1 MDESTRA
8 VIAEVTATSP
18 VGPVRGTGFLVAHD
32 LVATA
37 LHNVADR
44 DPEDPVFF
52 QNINLQFPGHATAA
66 TPVKWNRTADCMLLR
81 CTDPPPSAAN
91 TPLALR
97 ALHRSGGE
105 WETYG
110 YANMQPADGL
120 TVSGDVTNHAGELFG
135 GPAIQLYSK
144 QLAGGIGGDAR
155 GLSGGPVLMRDVVVG
170 LMRFALGDEDHT
182 IGGVVYACPAKF
194 FADLDPVLSVQEM
207 PTVQTVLLDDQVREL
222 VPIYV
227 KEFSAGDNA
236 LGTIVKYSLG
246 LDLDQVTNPDQQ
258 FETIVT
264 YLLTWANQ
272 QGAGPME
279 ALLNATLRSRPANND
294 LRELCRKY
302 APDVLN
308 PIDIGGLIFKAI
320 RALEL
325 LSALVRTSAPANAI
339 ANSYRGDVQIILQQ
353 VHVVEQYKALHGI
366 LHNLQFKLEAIDLAL
381 RLPATD
387 VRANA
392 SLERFAE
399 EIRDYAQD
407 AEERIRGLDTE
418 QVEMGWINA
427 LKARSE
433 EMLEVADPAASMD
446 DRGQVYTTL
455 RSVVTTA
462 APQINR
468 SLAEAAGKLGLL
480 GLTSMI
486 DEVVCVEN
494 PNPAESQ
501 DLMNGAAAIGAVRI
515 CVAGLIKEHFAWQAV
530 STEVEGAKNSIRHQ
544 PQGKIF
550 QWPLFEKRLRALCG
564 MYPEELWSKRLLDR
578 LDKWIGATPNA
589 QPDATEREQ
598 GKIALHT
605 FSGSCDDRFYRLDES
620 VKAMSEKIVQLAP
633 SLNRLLGALT
643 P

>member
-8 VIAEVTATSP
+8 VIAQVTARSP
-18 VGPVRGTGFLVAHD
+18 AGLVRGTAFLVAHD

-44 DPEDPVFF
+44 NQEEAVFF
-52 QNINLQFPGHATAA
+52 QDIKLTFPDHETAA
-66 TPVKWNRTADCMLLR
+66 TPVKGDRIADCMLLR
-81 CTDPPPSAAN
+81 CEVAPPSETH

-97 ALHRSGGE
+97 ELHRSGGE

-182 IGGVVYACPAKF
+182 IGGVVYACPVKF
-194 FADLDPVLSVQEM
+194 FAVLDPVLSVQQM
-207 PTVQTVLLDDQVREL
+207 PTVQTVLDDDRVKEL
-222 VPIYV
+222 IPIYV
-227 KEFSAGDNA
+227 KEFSAADNA

-246 LDLDQVTNPDQQ
+246 LELDQVTNPGQP

-272 QGAGPME
+272 QGSGPME
-279 ALLNATLRSRPANND
+279 ALLNATLRARPANND
-294 LRELCRKY
+294 LRELCKRY
-302 APDVLN
+302 APGVLN
-308 PIDIGGLIFKAI
+308 PPDIGGMIYKAA
-320 RALEL
+320 RALEV
-325 LSALVRTSAPANAI
+325 LSALVKTNAPANAI
-339 ANSYRGDVQIILQQ
+339 ACSYRGDVLIILQQ
-353 VHVVEQYKALHGI
+353 VHVVEQYKALHNI
-366 LHNLQFKLEAIDLAL
+366 LHNLQFKLEAIELAL
-381 RLPATD
+381 SSPATD
-387 VRANA
+387 LRANSA
-392 SLERFAE
+392 LERFAE
-399 EIRDYAQD
+399 EIHDYAQD
-407 AEERIRGLDTE
+407 AEEKIRGLDTD

-427 LKARSE
+427 LKARSD
-433 EMLEVADPAASMD
+433 EMREVADPAASMN

-455 RSVVTTA
+455 RSAVTTA

-468 SLAEAAGKLGLL
+468 SLAESAGKLGLL
-480 GLTSMI
+480 ALMTMI
-486 DEVVCVEN
+486 DEVVSVSD
-494 PNPAESQ
+494 PAPSEAK
-501 DLMNGAAAIGAVRI
+501 DLASGAAAVGTIRVS
-515 CVAGLIKEHFAWQAV
+515 VAGLIKEHFAWQAV
-530 STEVEGAKNSIRHQ
+530 STEVDGAMNSIRHQ

-550 QWPLFEKRLRALCG
+550 QWPLFEKRLRALCA
-564 MYPEELWSKRLLDR
+564 MYPEELWSKRLLER
-578 LDKWIGATPNA
+578 LDKWIVATPNA
-589 QPDATEREQ
+589 RPDAIEREQ
-598 GKIALHT
+598 GKIALLA

-620 VKAMSEKIVQLAP
+620 VKLMSEKIVQLAP

-643 P
+643 S

>member
-8 VIAEVTATSP
+8 AIAEVTATSP
-18 VGPVRGTGFLVAHD
+18 EGLVRGTGFLVAHD

-44 DPEDPVFF
+44 NSENPVFF
-52 QNINLQFPGHATAA
+52 QDINLQFPGHPTTA
-66 TPVKWNRTADCMLLR
+66 TPVKWNQVADCVLLR
-81 CTDPPPSAAN
+81 CSNSPPSAAC
-91 TPLALR
+91 TPLALQ

-110 YANMQPADGL
+110 FANMQPADGL
-120 TVSGDVTNHAGELFG
+120 TVTGDVTNHAGELFG

-182 IGGVVYACPAKF
+182 IGGVVYACPSKF

-207 PTVQTVLLDDQVREL
+207 PAVQTVLSDDQVKEL
-222 VPIYV
+222 IPLYV
-227 KEFSAGDNA
+227 KEFTADNKT
-236 LGTIVKYSLG
+236 LGTIVRYCLG
-246 LDLDQVTNPDQQ
+246 FDLDHVTDPGQQ
-258 FETIVT
+258 FETAIT
-264 YLLTWANQ
+264 YLMTWANQ

-279 ALLNATLRSRPANND
+279 ALLHATLRSRPANAD
-294 LRELCRKY
+294 LRAFCKKY
-302 APDVLN
+302 APEVLE
-308 PIDIGGLIFKAI
+308 PIDVGGLIFKTI
-320 RALEL
+320 QALEV
-325 LSALVRTSAPANAI
+325 LSGLVRTSAAANAI
-339 ANSYRGDVQIILQQ
+339 ACGYRGDALIILQQ
-353 VHVVEQYKALHGI
+353 VHVVEQYKALHNI

-381 RLPATD
+381 GLPATD
-387 VRANA
+387 VKANA
-392 SLERFAE
+392 ALERFAG

-407 AEERIRGLDTE
+407 AEEKIRGLDTE
-418 QVEMGWINA
+418 QSEMGWINA

-455 RSVVTTA
+455 RSAVTRA

-468 SLAEAAGKLGLL
+468 SLAEAAGKLGLFSL
-480 GLTSMI
+480 VDLI
-486 DEVVCVEN
+486 DEVVSTAN
-494 PNPAESQ
+494 LSAAESQ
-501 DLMNGAAAIGAVRI
+501 DLTKGAEAIGALRI

-550 QWPLFEKRLRALCG
+550 DWPLFEKRLRALCG
-564 MYPEELWSKRLLDR
+564 MYPEALWSKRLVER
-578 LDKWIGATPNA
+578 LDKWIEATPNA
-589 QPDATEREQ
+589 QPDLAEKKQ
-598 GKIALHT
+598 GKIALLA
-605 FSGSCDDRFYRLDES
+605 FSGSCNDRFYRLDES
-620 VKAMSEKIVQLAP
+620 VKAVSEKIVQLAP
-633 SLNRLLGALT
+633 PLNRLLGALT